1 MHDHFA
7 HHLKDITMNDLEE
20 NGAVV
25 GKLSGKKVAAYKDGN
40 EVKAVSALCTH
51 KFCVV
56 EFDKDEKDWYCPC
69 HGARFALGGEVING
83 PAVQPLPEVKVK
95 VMNKELKLVE

>member
-1 MHDHFA
+1 MHDHLA
-7 HHLKDITMNDLEE
+7 HHLKDLTLADLEQA
-20 NGAVV
+20 GAAV
-25 GKLSGKKVAAYKDGN
+25 GKLSGKKVAVYQDGN

-56 EFDKDEKDWYCPC
+56 EFDKNEKDWYCPC
-69 HGARFALGGEVING
+69 HGARFKLGGEVING

-95 VMNKELKLVE
+95 IESGELRLAE